1 MKTQMFPLI
10 FVVVVSLSGC
20 KVTAGLYVE
29 KDWQTDSQMRNPDLR
44 TKLKLEAERNF
55 TDWDEVWLL
64 NSGGEEHAHDHK

>member
-1 MKTQMFPLI
+1 MTRTLFPLI

-29 KDWQTDSQMRNPDLR
+29 KDWQTDLQMKNPDLR

-55 TDWDEVWLL
+55 NHWDEVFLTHP
-64 NSGGEEHAHDHK
+64 GEEPCT

>member
-1 MKTQMFPLI
+1 MFPLI

-29 KDWQTDSQMRNPDLR
+29 KDWQTDWQMKNPDLR

-55 TDWDEVWLL
+55 TNWDEVFLMHT
-64 NSGGEEHAHDHK
+64 GEEDAHDHDG